1 MTDSTPVP
9 RFNWNEEIRE
19 YEDADGDECT
29 YKTVVPAS
37 DFDRVVAEKNAR
49 IEKLEAAI
57 KLQANAARN
66 GMNAATE
73 ISRHQVETAR
83 RLRAESSPEALESER
98 QANAILTSERDR
110 LQAENVRL
118 KGEVDSTNRALM
130 NSGRLLGKNL
140 AEIMILTE
148 ERDSLRAEVERLKEL
163 NVGLTNQCN
172 TFNRD
177 GARLERELTARDVR
191 ITELCQKV
199 DSQCSVESVL
209 ALVAER
215 DSLRAQL
222 AAALAKVEEAERDAE
237 RYRWLRVDSP
247 GSRVVA

>member
-118 KGEVDSTNRALM
+118 AAQAADWSKHPEAQATIG
-130 NSGRLLGKNL
+130 GR
-140 AEIMILTE
+140 
-148 ERDSLRAEVERLKEL
+148 
-163 NVGLTNQCN
+163 
-172 TFNRD
+172 
-177 GARLERELTARDVR
+177 ARLSIELSIVNDLLAGETDISPMMVEYWHE
-191 ITELCQKV
+191 THDKLQELISGC
-199 DSQCSVESVL
+199 
-209 ALVAER
+209 

-222 AAALAKVEEAERDAE
+222 AARDERIRGLEEAVEGLLAAFPVGLRNEVQSLMIGHARAALAKGEANE
-237 RYRWLRVDSP
+237 
-247 GSRVVA
+247 

>member
-1 MTDSTPVP
+1 MTDSTPV
-9 RFNWNEEIRE
+9 RRYI
-19 YEDADGDECT
+19 AMVHTLTDGDGLIPLADAEPVG
-29 YKTVVPAS
+29 VVLAS
-37 DFDRVVAEKNAR
+37 DFDR
-49 IEKLEAAI
+49 
-57 KLQANAARN
+57 LQA
-66 GMNAATE
+66 
-73 ISRHQVETAR
+73 
-83 RLRAESSPEALESER
+83 
-98 QANAILTSERDR
+98 
-110 LQAENVRL
+110 
-118 KGEVDSTNRALM
+118 
-130 NSGRLLGKNL
+130 
-140 AEIMILTE
+140 

-247 GSRVVA
+247 GSRVVAEQMEDLVETDLDAAIDAAMPAKEGG

>member
-148 ERDSLRAEVERLKEL
+148 ERDSLRAQLAARDERIK
-163 NVGLTNQCN
+163 
-172 TFNRD
+172 
-177 GARLERELTARDVR
+177 RLEEALKDLVTDLETRAGPSPYVE
-191 ITELCQKV
+191 
-199 DSQCSVESVL
+199 CS
-209 ALVAER
+209 AWAY
-215 DSLRAQL
+215 DKAK
-222 AAALAKVEEAERDAE
+222 AALAKGEANE
-237 RYRWLRVDSP
+237 
-247 GSRVVA
+247 